1 MQKIS
6 EKELSKFIYGSI
18 FCDYSEPD
26 LLERYLNKEVIP
38 TLPEKPLASKKAISK
53 VTEGLIGKDKQ

>member
-18 FCDYSEPD
+18 FCYYSEPD
-26 LLERYLNKEVIP
+26 LDVDTQKHLERYLNKEVIP
-38 TLPEKPLASKKAISK
+38 TLPEKPLASKKGS
-53 VTEGLIGKDKQ
+53 VLF